1 MQTGVRSRPLRGA
14 VLPFLLSLPS
24 LGLQLVLHVLDVPGQ
39 AVAVEVV
46 VTGCF
51 GKGFLLLEGGWRWDT
66 VRHSLSLSPYVCHLQ
81 TPRSQE

>member
-1 MQTGVRSRPLRGA
+1 M
-14 VLPFLLSLPS
+14 LPFLLSLPS

-66 VRHSLSLSPYVCHLQ
+66 VSTLSPEPLCVSPADPQ
-81 TPRSQE
+81 VPRE